1 MLMASVHLRT
11 TFLAWRITMKKLPYL
26 LALSGLITAPAMA
39 ADAPASPHTVSFNI
53 GVTTDYVFRGISQ
66 SQHDPAISGGADY
79 SHASGLY
86 AGTWV
91 STQKWVSDSF
101 PATPY
106 KSSSDFEWDVY
117 GGYKG
122 SVGDL
127 GYDIGIIH
135 YAYDGKRA
143 GLAAPTPETT
153 EVYVGA
159 SWKFLSAKYSY
170 VVSPYF
176 IGWGTRGATKTD
188 GSSYI
193 ELNANYDMG
202 DGWGLIGHIGHQK
215 VKNVGV
221 ASYSDWK
228 IGVSKDVGFGV
239 VTLAYSDTNAD
250 GDVGTGQPYDWN
262 GEDAGKGTF
271 ALSFSKSF

>member
-1 MLMASVHLRT
+1 
-11 TFLAWRITMKKLPYL
+11 MKKLPFL

-91 STQKWVSDSF
+91 STQKWVKTGGTNAPTTD
-101 PATPY
+101 AY
-106 KSSSDFEWDVY
+106 KTGSDFEWDVY
-117 GGYKG
+117 AGFKG
-122 SVGDL
+122 SMGDIGYDL
-127 GYDIGIIH
+127 GVIH
-135 YAYDGKRA
+135 YAYDGDRGNANTA
-143 GLAAPTPETT
+143 GLATPETT
-153 EVYVGA
+153 EIYIGA

-176 IGWGTRGATKTD
+176 IGWGTPGTVKTD
-188 GSSYI
+188 GSGYL
-193 ELNANYDMG
+193 ELNANHDMG
-202 DGWGLIGHIGHQK
+202 DGWGLIGHIGHQR
-215 VKNVGV
+215 VKNVGA
-221 ASYSDWK
+221 ASYTDWK

-239 VTLAYSDTNAD
+239 VTLAYSDTDAD
-250 GDVGTGQPYDWN
+250 ETLYTWDTEKV
-262 GEDAGKGTF
+262 GKGTF